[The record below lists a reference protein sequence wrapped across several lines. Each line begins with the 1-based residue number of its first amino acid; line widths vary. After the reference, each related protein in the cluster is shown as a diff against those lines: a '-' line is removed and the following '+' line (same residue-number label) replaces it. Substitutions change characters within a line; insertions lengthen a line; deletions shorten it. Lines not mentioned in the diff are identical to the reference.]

1 MAVPV
6 SESAGDEER
15 GEAAQHQVQAE
26 VVEEDAVEG
35 EGGAGVQVQE
45 EPQQE
50 DGDQEHHL
58 AHAVVDEGLGEGA
71 DVPLVPPILG
81 RGPPILA
88 SKQNNMFKKAIT
100 LENSQS
106 YLKRTSLPCSDER
119 LGRDEHE
126 EGEEED
132 EDVEALGGVNIL
144 PGFFGVQRLGQVAD
158 SEHVRVALCL

>member
-1 MAVPV
+1 MTPVPV
-6 SESAGDEER
+6 SESAGDEEG

-71 DVPLVPPILG
+71 DVPLVPPILSG
-81 RGPPILA
+81 GPPILA
-88 SKQNNMFKKAIT
+88 SKQETCFKKLQSILFKTIISNT
-100 LENSQS
+100 L
-106 YLKRTSLPCSDER
+106 L
-119 LGRDEHE
+119 
-126 EGEEED
+126 
-132 EDVEALGGVNIL
+132 
-144 PGFFGVQRLGQVAD
+144 
-158 SEHVRVALCL
+158 

>member
-1 MAVPV
+1 MPV

-15 GEAAQHQVQAE
+15 GEAAQHQVQAQ

-45 EPQQE
+45 EAQEE
-50 DGDQEHHL
+50 DGEQEHHL

-81 RGPPILA
+81 GGPPILA
-88 SKQNNMFKKAIT
+88 SKQKTFFLKLLHK
-100 LENSQS
+100 NSQS
-106 YLKRTSLPCSDER
+106 YLKRTNLPCSDER
-119 LGRDEHE
+119 LGRNEHQ

-132 EDVEALGGVNIL
+132 EDVEALGGVNVL

>member
-1 MAVPV
+1 MRVNCGAVPV
-6 SESAGDEER
+6 SESAGDDQG
-15 GEAAQHQVQAE
+15 GEAAQHQVQAQ

-71 DVPLVPPILG
+71 DVPLVPAILG

-88 SKQNNMFKKAIT
+88 SKQETCFKKLQSILFETNKPT
-100 LENSQS
+100 L
-106 YLKRTSLPCSDER
+106 L
-119 LGRDEHE
+119 
-126 EGEEED
+126 
-132 EDVEALGGVNIL
+132 
-144 PGFFGVQRLGQVAD
+144 
-158 SEHVRVALCL
+158 

>member
-1 MAVPV
+1 MTPVPV
-6 SESAGDEER
+6 SESAGDEEG
-15 GEAAQHQVQAE
+15 GEAAQHQVQAQ

-71 DVPLVPPILG
+71 DVPLVPAILR

-88 SKQNNMFKKAIT
+88 SKQETCFKKLQSILFETNKPT
-100 LENSQS
+100 L
-106 YLKRTSLPCSDER
+106 L
-119 LGRDEHE
+119 
-126 EGEEED
+126 
-132 EDVEALGGVNIL
+132 
-144 PGFFGVQRLGQVAD
+144 
-158 SEHVRVALCL
+158 